1 VKKKP
6 GEGFDFDL
14 VPGHK
19 QNLDDSVLSRN
30 EAKSQTLRAK
40 KNSQLDAEY
49 NRSVRGS
56 VNMSKQSAENKAA
69 ADASC
74 PHPAEHVA
82 TQDGSY
88 RDASNR
94 NLISKNDDQALEMAA
109 TPSRKQKY
117 ASPARGQTASY
128 VGDSDISIHDE
139 GSVAQN
145 NGNNGRIN

>member
-1 VKKKP
+1 MKKKP

-49 NRSVRGS
+49 NRSMRGS
-56 VNMSKQSAENKAA
+56 VMNQSKAEDSSPQKE
-69 ADASC
+69 
-74 PHPAEHVA
+74 EHVA

-145 NGNNGRIN
+145 NGRIN

>member
-1 VKKKP
+1 VNQSKENP
-6 GEGFDFDL
+6 
-14 VPGHK
+14 
-19 QNLDDSVLSRN
+19 
-30 EAKSQTLRAK
+30 LR
-40 KNSQLDAEY
+40 
-49 NRSVRGS
+49 
-56 VNMSKQSAENKAA
+56 AA

-74 PHPAEHVA
+74 PHPGEHADKYVA

-109 TPSRKQKY
+109 TPSRKQK
-117 ASPARGQTASY
+117 SPSPGRGQTASY

-145 NGNNGRIN
+145 NGRIN